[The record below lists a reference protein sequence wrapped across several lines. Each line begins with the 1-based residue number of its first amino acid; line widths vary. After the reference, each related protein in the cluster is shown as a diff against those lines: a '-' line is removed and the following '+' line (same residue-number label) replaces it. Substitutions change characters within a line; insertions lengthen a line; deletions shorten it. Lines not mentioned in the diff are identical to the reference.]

1 METVLLAG
9 ARVAWLEI
17 TIVENHSLFAQEH
30 LAFEE
35 QQLFVKLEYRFREHS
50 KRNHFPAHSLMIRL

>member
-1 METVLLAG
+1 VESVLFAG

-17 TIVENHSLFAQEH
+17 TIVESHSFFAQEH

-35 QQLFVKLEYRFREHS
+35 QQLFVKLEYRF
-50 KRNHFPAHSLMIRL
+50 